1 MNVIKRDCS
10 LEEFDKNK
18 IYIAIVKSMS
28 CGNGLK
34 LDIAQKISNEIE
46 RELIEKNVEEVN
58 IDEIED
64 MVFDKLIQHKQRLT
78 AKAYEG
84 YRSVREFQREV
95 SNSTDNDLMTLLNG
109 DNEYWKQENSNKNAT
124 LVTPQRDYMD
134 GITSKDI
141 TDRHLLPPDVIQAD
155 NEGIIDFHDKDYF
168 GQKALHNCELINL
181 EDMLQNGTTINGVH
195 IDKPHRFVTACTV
208 ATQIIT
214 AVASSQYGGCSISLT
229 HLAPFVRDSYNRYF
243 DKYINRGCSFE
254 EAKKYAIEDTKKEV
268 EDGVQTFNYQ
278 INSMSTTNGQAPF
291 LS

>member
-1 MNVIKRDCS
+1 MNVVKRDCS
-10 LEEFDKNK
+10 INIFDKEK

-58 IDEIED
+58 IYEIED

-109 DNEYWKQENSNKNAT
+109 DNEYWKKENSNKNAT
-124 LVTPQRDYMD
+124 LVTTQRDYMA

-141 TDRHLLPPDVIQAD
+141 TDRHLVPPNVIQAD
-155 NEGIIDFHDKDYF
+155 NEGIIHFHDKDYF
-168 GQKALHNCELINL
+168 GQKALHNCFHKNTKFLTSQGIKSFG
-181 EDMLQNGTTINGVH
+181 DFRSG
-195 IDKPHRFVTACTV
+195 DKVQV
-208 ATQIIT
+208 
-214 AVASSQYGGCSISLT
+214 
-229 HLAPFVRDSYNRYF
+229 F
-243 DKYINRGCSFE
+243 DKNGNLR
-254 EAKKYAIEDTKKEV
+254 EATVK
-268 EDGVQTFNYQ
+268 NYGKM
-278 INSMSTTNGQAPF
+278 SM
-291 LS
+291 